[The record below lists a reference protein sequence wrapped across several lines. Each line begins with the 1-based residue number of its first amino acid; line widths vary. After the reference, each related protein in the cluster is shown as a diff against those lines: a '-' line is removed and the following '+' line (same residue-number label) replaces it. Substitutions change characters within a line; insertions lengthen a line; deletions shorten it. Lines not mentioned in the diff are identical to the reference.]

1 MNGRVRK
8 VRKELNLTME
18 KFGSKLG
25 VTRTA
30 ISNIENGNRSVTEQM
45 LRLICKEYNVNEEW
59 LRTGNGN
66 MFAEIDKE
74 SQLMI
79 WAGNVLKDESDSFKK
94 RFVNMLMEL
103 DESDWE
109 SLEKMC
115 LLMHKKSWDYSA

>member
-1 MNGRVRK
+1 MNERVRK

-30 ISNIENGNRSVTEQM
+30 ISNIESGNRSVTEQM
-45 LRLICKEYNVNEEW
+45 FKLICSEFNVNEEW
-59 LRTGNGN
+59 LRTGTGD
-66 MFAEIDKE
+66 MFVEIDKE
-74 SQLMI
+74 NQLMT

-115 LLMHKKSWDYSA
+115 LLLHKKS